1 MTTACSAHIL
11 GSWEWQC
18 DLCI

>member
-1 MTTACSAHIL
+1 MTTASSAHIL

-18 DLCI
+18 DLCV

>member
-18 DLCI
+18 DPCI